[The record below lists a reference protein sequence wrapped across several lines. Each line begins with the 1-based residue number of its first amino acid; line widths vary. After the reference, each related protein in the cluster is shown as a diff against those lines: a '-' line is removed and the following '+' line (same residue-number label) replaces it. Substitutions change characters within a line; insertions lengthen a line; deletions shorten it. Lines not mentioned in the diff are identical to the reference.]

1 MPIHTIKMPDIGEG
15 IAEVELVGWHVREGD
30 QVSEDQPLAE
40 VMTDKAAVEIPSPVN
55 GRVQTLCGALGEMI
69 AVGAPLIHIELA
81 DDSAPPTQPVA
92 APTDPQDP
100 TSPQATCPSRS
111 TSVEPE
117 PAAACR
123 QATHPRP
130 LASPSIRRR
139 AREHDIDLHALQG
152 SGPGGRIIHG
162 DIDATLARTHPPHGT
177 AGHPAHATTPANP
190 PPVAAATGPT
200 ARIGTQQIQVIG
212 LRRRIAEKMQ
222 ASMQR
227 IPHFSYVEEVDV
239 TDLEALR
246 QALNIEYSA
255 THGRLTLL
263 PFLIQ
268 ALARATEAFPQI
280 NACYDDEAGIIT
292 RHAALHL
299 GIATQTPGGLV
310 VPVLRH
316 AESRDLWGNAA
327 EITRLSH
334 AAREARLPRE
344 VLSGSTL
351 TLTSLGALGGIAS
364 TPIINYPEVAIV
376 GVNRQVERPV
386 VRHGRV
392 EVRRM
397 MNLSS
402 SFDHRVVDG
411 MDAARFIQELRRL
424 LETPAL
430 LFLPTPG

>member
-1 MPIHTIKMPDIGEG
+1 MSIHTIKMPDIGEG
-15 IAEVELVGWHVREGD
+15 IAEVELVGWHVRAGD
-30 QVSEDQPLAE
+30 LVSEDQPLAE

-55 GRVQTLCGALGEMI
+55 GRVQTLCGELGEMI

-81 DDSAPPTQPVA
+81 GGDTTPTLPVA
-92 APTDPQDP
+92 SPTDQQNPA
-100 TSPQATCPSRS
+100 SPQATCPSHS
-111 TSVEPE
+111 TPVGPE
-117 PAAACR
+117 PTATCHH
-123 QATHPRP
+123 ATHPRP

-139 AREHDIDLHALQG
+139 AREQDIDLHALQG
-152 SGPGGRIIHG
+152 SGPGGRIVHG
-162 DIDATLARTHPPHGT
+162 DIDAALARTHSPHGT
-177 AGHPAHATTPANP
+177 SGHPEHAAAPANP

-200 ARIGTQQIQVIG
+200 ARTGTQQIQVIG

-246 QALNIEYSA
+246 QSLNIEYSA
-255 THGRLTLL
+255 THGKLTLL

-344 VLSGSTL
+344 ALSGSTL

-364 TPIINYPEVAIV
+364 TPIINHPEVAIV

-386 VRHGRV
+386 VRHGRI

-411 MDAARFIQELRRL
+411 MDAARFIQVLRRL

-430 LFLPTPG
+430 LFMPAPE